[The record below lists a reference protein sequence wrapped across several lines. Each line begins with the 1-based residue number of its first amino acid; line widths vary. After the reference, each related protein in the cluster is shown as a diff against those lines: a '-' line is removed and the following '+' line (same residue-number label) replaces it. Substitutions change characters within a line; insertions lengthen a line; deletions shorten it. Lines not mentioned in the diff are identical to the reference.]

1 MPHSRYHTKIQHI
14 VTTGYDRS
22 PDNLTICFR
31 RFVQR
36 RFFCII
42 TIILIVLADSPAGRT
57 LMQHLTTW

>member
-1 MPHSRYHTKIQHI
+1 MPHSRYHTNQHT
-14 VTTGYDRS
+14 VMTGYDRS

-42 TIILIVLADSPAGRT
+42 TISLSCLLADLRLPGRPENRCGT
-57 LMQHLTTW
+57 